1 VSPLRFGGRTH
12 SLAGEGVGG
21 PQFGREDRHS
31 GAHMYF
37 VLMTLSLKV
46 CLQIAK
52 TESIKNVYTFQ
63 LDISIQRLPSLAE
76 ELDVKKFA
84 TFCQYCII

>member
-1 VSPLRFGGRTH
+1 
-12 SLAGEGVGG
+12 VGW
-21 PQFGREDRHS
+21 PQFGREYRHC

-46 CLQIAK
+46 RLQIAK

-63 LDISIQRLPSLAE
+63 LDISIQRFPSLAE
-76 ELDVKKFA
+76 GLDVRKLNSHHYDN
-84 TFCQYCII
+84 TVS